1 MRSALEHLES
11 HFAAYSACFNR
22 ATRSVDEP
30 AMLYVRGLFQ
40 SRKANMEQMAQ
51 VVADSRYQS
60 LHHMLSESDWDR
72 RGVYRQLVRDAN
84 AHFAVRG
91 PCAFVIDESGFG
103 KKGEMSV
110 GVARQW
116 NGRLGKT
123 DNCQVGVFG
132 AITREGVA
140 ALIDEELYLPEE
152 WTQDRARCEQ
162 AGIPEAARAFRT
174 KGQIAFEMVLRARRL
189 GLQFAYSVIDG
200 GYGQLPWLLRD
211 LDAEGEIF
219 LAEVHSDQAIY
230 LEDPAPS
237 IPQRCSTKGSAPSR
251 RVAHG
256 RPETVSAWAARQPDS
271 RWRRLSLR
279 EGEKG
284 LVIAEYLSARVF
296 VWDAES
302 SQARHWHLLVRREM
316 DGSKLKFCLS
326 NAKPRA
332 SLRHLATMQASRH
345 FVERAFEDAKSH
357 CGMADYQVRG
367 WNGWHHHMSLVAI
380 ALMFLAKERL
390 ANRET
395 AKLLSCRDVVEM
407 LRHRLPAKID
417 SEDDLVASIV
427 ERHERRRQAMESAYR
442 RQAAILAASGCDG
455 I

>member
-11 HFAAYSACFNR
+11 HFAAYSACFAS

-30 AMLYVRGLFQ
+30 ALLYVRGLFQ
-40 SRKANMEQMAQ
+40 SRRANMEQMAE
-51 VVADSRYQS
+51 VVAESRYQR
-60 LHHMLSESDWDR
+60 LHHMLSESAWDR

-84 AHFAVRG
+84 AHFGRGG

-103 KKGEMSV
+103 KKGEMSA

-140 ALIDEELYLPEE
+140 ALIDEELYLPEQ
-152 WTQDRARCEQ
+152 WTQDPARCEQ
-162 AGIPEAARAFRT
+162 AGIPEAAREFRT
-174 KGQIAFEMVLRARRL
+174 KGQIAFEMVLRARRA
-189 GLQFAYSVIDG
+189 GLQFAYSVLDG
-200 GYGQLPWLLRD
+200 GYGHLPWLLRD

-230 LEDPAPS
+230 LDDPAPS
-237 IPQRCSTKGSAPSR
+237 VPKKGSSKGKSPR
-251 RVAHG
+251 RHTSELKS
-256 RPETVSAWAARQPDS
+256 ETVAAWAARQPAS
-271 RWRRLSLR
+271 AWRRLALR

-284 LVIAEYLSARVF
+284 VLMAEYLSAQVF
-296 VWDAES
+296 VWDG
-302 SQARHWHLLVRREM
+302 QADRARLWHLLVRREL
-316 DGSKLKFCLS
+316 DGSKLKFCVS
-326 NAKPRA
+326 NAKPKA
-332 SLRHLATMQASRH
+332 SLRQLATMQASRH

-395 AKLLSCRDVVEM
+395 AKLLSCRDVVDM
-407 LRHRLPAKID
+407 LRHRLPSKID
-417 SEDDLVASIV
+417 SEDDLVTSIV
-427 ERHERRRQAMESAYR
+427 ERHERRRQAMDSAYR
-442 RQAAILAASGCDG
+442 RQAAILAASG
-455 I
+455 